1 MRTLLAITFA
11 VLTAWGWP
19 MAGWADRPSQQDSQQ
34 EMKSLDEQVQ
44 EIKTD
49 VLSIGSDLGQ
59 LEERLLFPSN
69 TQVAV
74 FVSLSQHD
82 PFRLDAVQIR
92 IDGELATHH
101 IYSFKELDALKSGG
115 VQKIFT
121 GNLGTGEHQLEVS
134 VIGKLESGK
143 DYTQTQQFTFSK
155 GVDPRLLGIAL
166 ADPGSSDGPIQLQD
180 W

>member
-1 MRTLLAITFA
+1 MTKSFGALFFLILI
-11 VLTAWGWP
+11 VSSSPGMSWGE
-19 MAGWADRPSQQDSQQ
+19 GGSQQ
-34 EMKSLDEQVQ
+34 EMRSLDEQVQ

-49 VLSIGSDLGQ
+49 VLSIGTDLSQ

-69 TQVAV
+69 TQVSV
-74 FVSLSQHD
+74 FISLSPQD

-115 VQKIFT
+115 IQRIFT
-121 GNLGTGEHQLEVS
+121 GNYGTGTHQLEVS
-134 VIGKLESGK
+134 VIGKLENGK
-143 DYTQTQQFTFSK
+143 DYKESRQFTFDK
-155 GVDPRLLGIAL
+155 DIDPRLLGVSL
-166 ADPGSSDGPIQLQD
+166 AGTSAEAIELQN

>member
-1 MRTLLAITFA
+1 MTKSFVPLICL
-11 VLTAWGWP
+11 VLIVSSWPNSSWGD
-19 MAGWADRPSQQDSQQ
+19 GGSQQ
-34 EMKSLDEQVQ
+34 EMRSLDEQVQ

-49 VLSIGSDLGQ
+49 VLSIGTDLSQ

-74 FVSLSQHD
+74 FISLSQQD

-115 VQKIFT
+115 IQRIFT
-121 GNLGTGEHQLEVS
+121 GNYGTGAHQLEVS
-134 VIGKLESGK
+134 VIGKLDK
-143 DYTQTQQFTFSK
+143 Q
-155 GVDPRLLGIAL
+155 A
-166 ADPGSSDGPIQLQD
+166 
-180 W
+180 

>member
-1 MRTLLAITFA
+1 MRTLLAITFVA
-11 VLTAWGWP
+11 LTAWGWP
-19 MAGWADRPSQQDSQQ
+19 MAGWADGTSQQ

-44 EIKTD
+44 VIKTD

-74 FVSLSQHD
+74 FVSLSQQD

-101 IYSFKELDALKSGG
+101 IYSFKELDALKERRRAED
-115 VQKIFT
+115 
-121 GNLGTGEHQLEVS
+121 LHR
-134 VIGKLESGK
+134 KL
-143 DYTQTQQFTFSK
+143 QH
-155 GVDPRLLGIAL
+155 R
-166 ADPGSSDGPIQLQD
+166 
-180 W
+180 